1 MEYLNDYSGLPSS
14 LLDSALSYKSIMRS
28 PPSCK
33 TDRSDCTNDGC
44 NADTSDCSVDGVNP
58 CSRDSGCYDRPC
70 SDRPCSDCS
79 YDGICTYDTP
89 VVRPTGNGSITVIS
103 TTETTITIRLA
114 SISNA
119 TVYHVVYRLASE
131 TATEYID
138 TTSTRVTISG
148 LKPGTKYAI
157 NYRGIN
163 GAGTNGFM
171 SSPVYATTDMPRPI
185 VDKWNWGLSNGNA
198 SANATTAAYY
208 AVRGNGLTSDFSYL
222 VWNDMVDKVV
232 EILDAKGLSWNSS
245 FLSISATKMSSRDKT
260 LTASRFNSLR
270 YNIGLHYS
278 TGINTVS
285 KGDIVYGRYFITL
298 TNCMNNWID
307 Q

>member
-70 SDRPCSDCS
+70 SDCS
-79 YDGICTYDTP
+79 YDGVCTTDGICDDTP
-89 VVRPTGNGSITVIS
+89 RPTGTGQITLVS
-103 TTETTITIRLA
+103 RTERSITIRLKK
-114 SISNA
+114 IEYA
-119 TVYHVVYRLASE
+119 TEYYVVYRLAS
-131 TATEYID
+131 D
-138 TTSTRVTISG
+138 TTPSHIYSYSLTVTISG
-148 LKPGTKYAI
+148 LTPGTEYAI
-157 NYRGIN
+157 NYRGVN
-163 GAGTNGFM
+163 SAGNNSYM
-171 SSPVYATTDMPRPI
+171 STPLYVTTLSS
-185 VDKWNWGLSNGNA
+185 VKKWNWGLSNGNA
-198 SANATTAAYY
+198 SANATTTAYY
-208 AVRGNGLTSDFSYL
+208 AVTGKGLTSDFSYL
-222 VWNDMVDKVV
+222 VWNDMVDKVQ
-232 EILDAKGLSWNSS
+232 EILTAKDLSWNSS
-245 FLSISATKMSSRDKT
+245 FLSISATKMSSWDKT
-260 LTASRFNSLR
+260 LTADRFNSLR

-285 KGDIVYGRYFITL
+285 KGDTVYGWYFTTL